1 MRAADTNVLVR
12 LLARDDAKQL
22 AAAEAFLATGPVW
35 ISHLVLV
42 EAIWVLGALYA
53 VRPQELSEA
62 VQRLLDHASLSIQDA
77 DVVAAAL
84 ALFRR
89 RPGIGFSD
97 CMALEIARKAGH
109 LPHATFDRT
118 LARAEG
124 AKRL

>member
-12 LLARDDAKQL
+12 LLARDDATQL
-22 AAAEAFLATGPVW
+22 AAAEAFLAAGPLW

-53 VRPQELSEA
+53 VRSLELSEA

-97 CMALEIARKAGH
+97 CMVLEIARKAGH
-109 LPHATFDRT
+109 LPLATFDRA